1 MPKKG
6 SQKNKDIAQVCMEAF
21 AAARM
26 GKTFSEVVEYKGLLY
41 TVRALKNGQ
50 VKLRQGGIVADVRQL
65 LRQALNDAHDARLN
79 QRKEG

>member
-6 SQKNKDIAQVCMEAF
+6 SQKNRDITQVCMEAF
-21 AAARM
+21 AAATM

-65 LRQALNDAHDARLN
+65 LRQAMNAEHDARVN
-79 QRKEG
+79 RGKEA

>member
-41 TVRALKNGQ
+41 TVQALKNGQ

-65 LRQALNDAHDARLN
+65 LRQAMNAEHDARVN
-79 QRKEG
+79 RGKEA